1 MKKIVQ
7 QWKNFMENKKV
18 YIFGSGGHGK
28 VVAEL
33 ALNAQYYIEVLI
45 DDNPKTNNFGLIQI
59 INSKSLKKPNPNIA
73 MIIAIGNNLIR
84 RKISLRYS
92 NLDFL
97 SIIHNT
103 AFVSPSANI
112 GDGTVIM
119 LNAVVNS
126 NAKIGNHVIINTAA
140 IIEHDC
146 NLEDFVHVS
155 PSATL
160 SGNVCVG
167 TGTLIGTGAI
177 VIPNIKIG
185 NWCTIGAGAV
195 IIDDVPD
202 GATVIGNPA
211 KIIKY
216 NYYSELD
223 SI

>member
-1 MKKIVQ
+1 MKKILITGSNGLLGQ
-7 QWKNFMENKKV
+7 KLV
-18 YIFGSGGHGK
+18 YKLRNNTDITCIATARGANRLVKTDGYVF
-28 VVAEL
+28 E
-33 ALNAQYYIEVLI
+33 ALDI
-45 DDNPKTNNFGLIQI
+45 TNLQNVNDVF
-59 INSKSLKKPNPNIA
+59 LKHKP
-73 MIIAIGNNLIR
+73 
-84 RKISLRYS
+84 
-92 NLDFL
+92 D
-97 SIIHNT
+97 
-103 AFVSPSANI
+103 
-112 GDGTVIM
+112 
-119 LNAVVNS
+119 
-126 NAKIGNHVIINTAA
+126 VIINTAA

-160 SGNVCVG
+160 SGNVSVG